1 MRNEPESCLFV
12 FNFWLYWVFIAV
24 LWLSLIASSRG
35 YSLAVVFGLL
45 IVVAYGL

>member
-1 MRNEPESCLFV
+1 MNQRVVCLFV

-35 YSLAVVFGLL
+35 YSLVVVFGLL